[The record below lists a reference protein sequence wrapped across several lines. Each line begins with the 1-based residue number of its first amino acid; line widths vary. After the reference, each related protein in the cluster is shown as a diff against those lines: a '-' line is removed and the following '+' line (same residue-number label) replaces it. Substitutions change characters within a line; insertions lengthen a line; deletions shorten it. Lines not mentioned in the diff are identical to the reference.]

1 MYAVVESGGKQYR
14 VTEGQVVRLEKLPG
28 QPGEEVVLDR
38 VLLVSDDRT
47 VVGTPFVDGARVV
60 GRIVAHGRARKVV
73 VFKFKPKVRYRRKQG
88 HRQPYTAVR
97 IERIELGVMQDGP
110 EEGGR

>member
-1 MYAVVESGGKQYR
+1 VYAVIESGGKQYR

-47 VVGTPFVDGARVV
+47 VVGTPFVGGARVV
-60 GRIVAHGRARKVV
+60 GRIVAHGRARKII

-97 IERIELGVMQDGP
+97 IERIEFRG
-110 EEGGR
+110 

>member
-1 MYAVVESGGKQYR
+1 MYAVIESGGKQYR
-14 VTEGQVVRLEKLPG
+14 VTEGEVVRLEKLPG
-28 QPGEEVVLDR
+28 QPGEEVVLER

-60 GRIVAHGRARKVV
+60 GRIVAHGRARKIV

-97 IERIELGVMQDGP
+97 IERIEF
-110 EEGGR
+110 GG

>member
-1 MYAVVESGGKQYR
+1 MYAVIESGGKQYR
-14 VTEGQVVRLEKLPG
+14 VTEGEVVRLEKLPG
-28 QPGEEVVLDR
+28 QPGEEVVLER

-60 GRIVAHGRARKVV
+60 GRIVAHGRGRKIV

-97 IERIELGVMQDGP
+97 IERIEF
-110 EEGGR
+110 GG

>member
-1 MYAVVESGGKQYR
+1 MYAVIESGGKQYR
-14 VTEGQVVRLEKLPG
+14 VTEGEVVRLEKLPG
-28 QPGEEVVLDR
+28 QPGEEVVLER

-47 VVGTPFVDGARVV
+47 VVGTPFVEGARVV
-60 GRIVAHGRARKVV
+60 GRIVAHGRGRKIV

-97 IERIELGVMQDGP
+97 IERIEF
-110 EEGGR
+110 GG